1 MPSKSK
7 SRSRSKSKSPSISK
21 GPCSPGKIRDV
32 KTKRCRE
39 KKSVG
44 APLKY
49 APCSP
54 GKIRDPETK
63 RCREKKSRGRKVG
76 QVAAIDAVAR
86 AIANKTRDAYSFD
99 RYKNWV
105 SVCKFLL
112 KKEFT
117 ARETEEIVE
126 SKLMRWCY
134 DHWNKRGKVPTSHF
148 IKFFNENEDEFMEV
162 AFDDEPI
169 GGRSGRLIY
178 FDVTESK
185 SKSPSPKKSK

>member
-39 KKSVG
+39 KKPVG

-54 GKIRDPETK
+54 GKIRDAETK

-76 QVAAIDAVAR
+76 QVGAIEAVAR

-99 RYKNWV
+99 RYKDWV
-105 SVCKFLL
+105 GVIKSLL
-112 KKEFT
+112 KDGFSK
-117 ARETEEIVE
+117 RHTEELVE
-126 SKLMRWCY
+126 SKFMRWAADTY
-134 DHWNKRGKVPTSHF
+134 EGKGKVPTSYFKKYVNDKNNFHILINF
-148 IKFFNENEDEFMEV
+148 LNHNNFFSESESDNE
-162 AFDDEPI
+162 
-169 GGRSGRLIY
+169 
-178 FDVTESK
+178 
-185 SKSPSPKKSK
+185 

>member
-1 MPSKSK
+1 MPSN
-7 SRSRSKSKSPSISK
+7 SRSKSKSPSLRK
-21 GPCSPGKIRDV
+21 GPCSPGKIRDKV
-32 KTKRCRE
+32 SKRCRE

-54 GKIRDPETK
+54 GKIRDAETK

-112 KKEFT
+112 KNKFN
-117 ARETEEIVE
+117 ARETEEIVR

-134 DHWNKRGKVPTSHF
+134 DLWNKRAKVPTSHF
-148 IKFFNENEDEFMEV
+148 IKYFNENVDEFMEV
-162 AFDDEPI
+162 AFHEPESESDED
-169 GGRSGRLIY
+169 GTE
-178 FDVTESK
+178 TESE
-185 SKSPSPKKSK
+185 SDEE